1 MLEANMQ
8 GYHEDK
14 GRVMARLRRI
24 EGQVHA
30 IAQMVDDDK
39 YCIDVIT
46 QISAADSALK
56 SVALLLLDDH
66 LDHCVRRAAAEGGDV
81 ADEKLA
87 EASGAIARLVKS

>member
-1 MLEANMQ
+1 MQ
-8 GYHEDK
+8 GYHDDK
-14 GRVMARLRRI
+14 SKVMARLRRI

-30 IAQMVDDDK
+30 IAQMVDDDQ

-56 SVALLLLDDH
+56 SVALLLLADH
-66 LDHCVRRAAAEGGDV
+66 LDHCVRKAAADGGKV

-87 EASGAIARLVKS
+87 EASRAIARLVKS

>member
-1 MLEANMQ
+1 MQ

-87 EASGAIARLVKS
+87 EASGVIARLVKS